1 MKNYKKD
8 LPFSYSIGVYPTLE
22 LLHTYP
28 KQVTK
33 ILLHSHG
40 AKNNGV
46 QKIKALA
53 AQHHIPIKISDHEIY
68 SISHTDNTYALGAFQ
83 KYDTSITQDANHVL
97 LVNPGDAGNL
107 GTIMRTMQ
115 AFGIHDL
122 AIITPAVDYFDP
134 KTIRASMGS
143 IFHLNITLFKDL
155 DSYLKKYPKHNMYP
169 FITSAKATIDQ
180 VSFQKPFTLIFGN
193 EGAGLG
199 VEYKKIGTSISIPIN
214 TEVDSLNLS
223 IAVGIALHHTL
234 TK

>member
-22 LLHTYP
+22 LLQTQP

-40 AKNNGV
+40 ARNNGV

-53 AQHHIPIKISDHEIY
+53 AEHHIPVKVSDHEIY
-68 SISHTDNTYALGAFQ
+68 SIAHTENTYAMAAFQ
-83 KYDTSITQDANHVL
+83 KFDRPIVNDNHIL

-107 GTIMRTMQ
+107 GTIMRTMI
-115 AFGIHDL
+115 AFGVYNL
-122 AIITPAVDYFDP
+122 AIITPAVDHYDP

-143 IFHLNITLFKDL
+143 IFRINISVFKDL
-155 DSYLKKYPKHNMYP
+155 ESYLKEYKTHKLYP
-169 FITSAKATIDQ
+169 FITSAKAS
-180 VSFQKPFTLIFGN
+180 VVKAKFEEPFTLIFGN

-199 VEYKKIGTSISIPIN
+199 IEYKKLGTPLSIPISE
-214 TEVDSLNLS
+214 EVDSLNLS
-223 IAVGIALHHTL
+223 IAVGIALHHTTL
-234 TK
+234 KK